1 MKMDDCRKRMAEQT
15 DHSFL
20 LLIYGKDSR
29 SRLPFLVRELL
40 GDDRP
45 SRTIDPMPLNLG
57 GASILRQPLAFDLRS
72 TPRRA
77 HLYGIKYS
85 VLYFTWKLTELWG
98 CILVSFAVVRMQ
110 KMKSPDL
117 KGMQFHNQRE
127 RESRTNPD
135 IDPDRAHLNYDLLH
149 QEKIDY
155 NKHVKAIIES
165 QKVSERK
172 TRKDAVLV
180 NELLVTSDRK
190 FFDGLDPAEQK
201 RFFEESHNLFSER
214 YGEQN
219 IAYATV
225 HNDEKTPHMHLGV
238 VPMRDGKLQGKN
250 VFNRQE
256 LQWMQEEFPKH
267 MQSLGFEVER
277 GIASDRKHIEMS
289 RFKALTLNEEIKT
302 LEKETEA
309 LRNALT
315 ASKKVDELQVS
326 KPSLFDR
333 NHVKLPIEDFE
344 ALKARAK
351 ATEAIEST
359 IGAHEKRFDDMVDTV
374 IASDRKLDQER
385 EKAERLQKENSQLKK
400 ENRELQKENT
410 DLKSKLMVFMEFAKT
425 QMSKFKEWQAERQQE
440 KEQQRER
447 NIARKRD
454 QELER

>member
-1 MKMDDCRKRMAEQT
+1 M
-15 DHSFL
+15 
-20 LLIYGKDSR
+20 
-29 SRLPFLVRELL
+29 
-40 GDDRP
+40 
-45 SRTIDPMPLNLG
+45 
-57 GASILRQPLAFDLRS
+57 
-72 TPRRA
+72 
-77 HLYGIKYS
+77 
-85 VLYFTWKLTELWG
+85 
-98 CILVSFAVVRMQ
+98 SFAVVRMQ

-135 IDPDRAHLNYDLLH
+135 IDPDREHLNYDLLH

-155 NKHVKAIIES
+155 NQQVKAIIES

-201 RFFEESHNLFSER
+201 RFFEESHKLFSER
-214 YGEQN
+214 YGQQN

-277 GIASDRKHIEMS
+277 GIASDRKHIEMGFEVERGIASDRKHIEMS

-309 LRNALT
+309 LRNALK

-333 NHVKLPIEDFE
+333 NHVKLPVEDFE

-359 IGAHEKRFDDMVDTV
+359 IATHEKQFDDMFDAVV
-374 IASDRKLDQER
+374 SSDRKLEQE
-385 EKAERLQKENSQLKK
+385 KTKTERLQKENSQLKQENQELRK
-400 ENRELQKENT
+400 ENKTLR
-410 DLKSKLMVFMEFAKT
+410 SKLNLLVEFAKT
-425 QMSKFKEWQAERQQE
+425 HLDKFKEWQKEREQE
-440 KEQQRER
+440 KQKTM
-447 NIARKRD
+447 ARKRD

>member
-1 MKMDDCRKRMAEQT
+1 M
-15 DHSFL
+15 L
-20 LLIYGKDSR
+20 L
-29 SRLPFLVRELL
+29 
-40 GDDRP
+40 
-45 SRTIDPMPLNLG
+45 TLG
-57 GASILRQPLAFDLRS
+57 GASLLRQPLAFDLRS
-72 TPRRA
+72 YPRRA
-77 HLYGIKYS
+77 HLYAIKYS

-98 CILVSFAVVRMQ
+98 CMLVSFAVVRMQ

-135 IDPDRAHLNYDLLH
+135 IDPDREHLNYDLLH

-155 NKHVKAIIES
+155 NKQVKDIIES

-190 FFDGLDPAEQK
+190 FFEGLDPAEQK
-201 RFFEESHNLFSER
+201 RFFEESYNLFSER
-214 YGEQN
+214 YGKQN
-219 IAYATV
+219 IAYATI

-267 MQSLGFEVER
+267 MQTLGFDVER

-326 KPSLFDR
+326 KPTLFDR
-333 NHVKLPIEDFE
+333 NHVKLPVEDFE

-359 IGAHEKRFDDMVDTV
+359 IATHEKRFDDMFDAVV
-374 IASDRKLDQER
+374 SSDRKLDQE
-385 EKAERLQKENSQLKK
+385 KSKTERLQKENSQLKQENQELRK
-400 ENRELQKENT
+400 ENKTLR
-410 DLKSKLMVFMEFAKT
+410 SKLNLLVEFAK
-425 QMSKFKEWQAERQQE
+425 MHLNKFKEWQKEREQE
-440 KEQQRER
+440 KQK
-447 NIARKRD
+447 ILARKRD

>member
-1 MKMDDCRKRMAEQT
+1 M
-15 DHSFL
+15 L
-20 LLIYGKDSR
+20 L
-29 SRLPFLVRELL
+29 
-40 GDDRP
+40 
-45 SRTIDPMPLNLG
+45 TLG
-57 GASILRQPLAFDLRS
+57 GASLLRQPLAFDLCS
-72 TPRRA
+72 YPRRA
-77 HLYGIKYS
+77 HLYAIKYS
-85 VLYFTWKLTELWG
+85 VLYFTWKLTEIKG
-98 CILVSFAVVRMQ
+98 RVFVSFAVVRMQ

-135 IDPDRAHLNYDLLH
+135 IDPDREHLNYDLLH

-155 NKHVKAIIES
+155 NKQVKGIIES

-190 FFDGLDPAEQK
+190 FFEGLDPAEQK
-201 RFFEESHNLFSER
+201 RFFEESYNLFSER
-214 YGEQN
+214 YGKQN
-219 IAYATV
+219 IAYATI

-267 MQSLGFEVER
+267 MQTLGFDVER

-326 KPSLFDR
+326 KPTLFDR
-333 NHVKLPIEDFE
+333 NHVKLPVEDFE

-359 IGAHEKRFDDMVDTV
+359 IATHEKRFDDMFDAVV
-374 IASDRKLDQER
+374 SSDRKLDQE
-385 EKAERLQKENSQLKK
+385 KSKTERLQKENSQLKQENQELRK
-400 ENRELQKENT
+400 ENKTLR
-410 DLKSKLMVFMEFAKT
+410 SKLNLLVEFAKT
-425 QMSKFKEWQAERQQE
+425 HLNKFKEWQKEREQE
-440 KEQQRER
+440 KQK
-447 NIARKRD
+447 ILARKRD

>member
-1 MKMDDCRKRMAEQT
+1 M
-15 DHSFL
+15 
-20 LLIYGKDSR
+20 
-29 SRLPFLVRELL
+29 
-40 GDDRP
+40 
-45 SRTIDPMPLNLG
+45 
-57 GASILRQPLAFDLRS
+57 
-72 TPRRA
+72 
-77 HLYGIKYS
+77 
-85 VLYFTWKLTELWG
+85 
-98 CILVSFAVVRMQ
+98 SFAVVRMQ

-135 IDPDRAHLNYDLLH
+135 IDPDREHLNYDLLH

-190 FFDGLDPAEQK
+190 FFDRLDPAEQK
-201 RFFEESHNLFSER
+201 RFFEESHKLFSER
-214 YGEQN
+214 YGQQN

-277 GIASDRKHIEMS
+277 GIASDRKHIEMGFEVERGIASDRKHIEMS

-333 NHVKLPIEDFE
+333 NHVKLPVEDFE

-359 IGAHEKRFDDMVDTV
+359 IATHEKQFDDMFDAVV
-374 IASDRKLDQER
+374 SSDRKLDQE
-385 EKAERLQKENSQLKK
+385 KTKTERLQKENSQLKQENQELRK
-400 ENRELQKENT
+400 ENKT
-410 DLKSKLMVFMEFAKT
+410 LKSKLNLLVEFAKT
-425 QMSKFKEWQAERQQE
+425 HLDKFKEWQKEREQE
-440 KEQQRER
+440 KQKTM
-447 NIARKRD
+447 AKKRD

>member
-1 MKMDDCRKRMAEQT
+1 M
-15 DHSFL
+15 
-20 LLIYGKDSR
+20 
-29 SRLPFLVRELL
+29 
-40 GDDRP
+40 
-45 SRTIDPMPLNLG
+45 
-57 GASILRQPLAFDLRS
+57 
-72 TPRRA
+72 
-77 HLYGIKYS
+77 
-85 VLYFTWKLTELWG
+85 
-98 CILVSFAVVRMQ
+98 SFAVVRMQ

-149 QEKIDY
+149 REKIDY
-155 NKHVKAIIES
+155 NKHVKEIIES

-214 YGEQN
+214 YGKQN

-289 RFKALTLNEEIKT
+289 RFKALALNEEIKT
-302 LEKETEA
+302 LEKETA
-309 LRNALT
+309 VLRNALT

-351 ATEAIEST
+351 ATEAVEST
-359 IGAHEKRFDDMVDTV
+359 IEAHEKRFDDMVDTV

-385 EKAERLQKENSQLKK
+385 EKAERLQKENSQLKQ

-410 DLKSKLMVFMEFAKT
+410 DLKSKLIVFMEFAKT
-425 QMSKFKEWQAERQQE
+425 QMSKFKEWQAERQRE

>member
-1 MKMDDCRKRMAEQT
+1 M
-15 DHSFL
+15 
-20 LLIYGKDSR
+20 IYGKDSR
-29 SRLPFLVRELL
+29 SRLSFLAVELL
-40 GDDRP
+40 GNDRP
-45 SRTIDPMPLNLG
+45 LRTIGPMLLTLG
-57 GASILRQPLAFDLRS
+57 GASLLRQPLAFDLRS
-72 TPRRA
+72 YPRRA
-77 HLYGIKYS
+77 HLYAIKYS

-98 CILVSFAVVRMQ
+98 CMLVSFAVVRMQ

-135 IDPDRAHLNYDLLH
+135 IDPDREHLNYDLLH

-155 NKHVKAIIES
+155 NKQVKDIIES

-190 FFDGLDPAEQK
+190 FFEGLDPAEQK
-201 RFFEESHNLFSER
+201 RFFEESYNLFSER
-214 YGEQN
+214 YGKQN
-219 IAYATV
+219 IAYATI

-267 MQSLGFEVER
+267 MQTLGFDVER

-326 KPSLFDR
+326 KPTLFDR
-333 NHVKLPIEDFE
+333 NHVKLPVEDFE

-359 IGAHEKRFDDMVDTV
+359 IATHEKRFDDMFDAVV
-374 IASDRKLDQER
+374 SSDRKLDQE
-385 EKAERLQKENSQLKK
+385 KSKTERLQKENSQLKQENQELRK
-400 ENRELQKENT
+400 ENKTLR
-410 DLKSKLMVFMEFAKT
+410 SKLNLLVEFAK
-425 QMSKFKEWQAERQQE
+425 MHLNKFKEWQKEREQE
-440 KEQQRER
+440 KQK
-447 NIARKRD
+447 ILARKRD

>member
-1 MKMDDCRKRMAEQT
+1 M
-15 DHSFL
+15 L
-20 LLIYGKDSR
+20 L
-29 SRLPFLVRELL
+29 
-40 GDDRP
+40 
-45 SRTIDPMPLNLG
+45 TLG
-57 GASILRQPLAFDLRS
+57 GASLLRQPLAFDLRS
-72 TPRRA
+72 YPRRA

-85 VLYFTWKLTELWG
+85 VLYFTWKLTG
-98 CILVSFAVVRMQ
+98 MRRCVFVSFAVVRMQ

-135 IDPDRAHLNYDLLH
+135 IDPNREHLNYDLLH

-155 NKHVKAIIES
+155 NKQVKAIIES

-180 NELLVTSDRK
+180 NELLVTSDRN
-190 FFDGLDPAEQK
+190 FFDGLDPAAQK
-201 RFFEESHNLFSER
+201 RFFEESYKLFSER
-214 YGEQN
+214 YGKQN

-267 MQSLGFEVER
+267 MQTLGFDVER

-309 LRNALT
+309 LRNALSV
-315 ASKKVDELQVS
+315 SKKVDELEVS
-326 KPSLFDR
+326 KPTLFDR
-333 NHVKLPIEDFE
+333 KHVKLPVEDFE

-359 IGAHEKRFDDMVDTV
+359 IEGHEKKFDELVDTV
-374 IASDRKLDQER
+374 IATDRKLDQER
-385 EKAERLQKENSQLKK
+385 TKNERLQKENSQLKQ

-410 DLKSKLMVFMEFAKT
+410 SLKNKLMVLMEFAKT

-447 NIARKRD
+447 NLARKKD

>member
-1 MKMDDCRKRMAEQT
+1 M
-15 DHSFL
+15 
-20 LLIYGKDSR
+20 
-29 SRLPFLVRELL
+29 
-40 GDDRP
+40 
-45 SRTIDPMPLNLG
+45 
-57 GASILRQPLAFDLRS
+57 
-72 TPRRA
+72 
-77 HLYGIKYS
+77 
-85 VLYFTWKLTELWG
+85 
-98 CILVSFAVVRMQ
+98 SFAVVRMQ

-135 IDPDRAHLNYDLLH
+135 IDPDREHLNYDLLH

-155 NKHVKAIIES
+155 NQQVKAIIES

-214 YGEQN
+214 YGKQN

-267 MQSLGFEVER
+267 MQTLGFEVER

-326 KPSLFDR
+326 KPNLFDR
-333 NHVKLPIEDFE
+333 NHVKLPVEDFE

-359 IGAHEKRFDDMVDTV
+359 IATHEKQFDDMFDAVV
-374 IASDRKLDQER
+374 SSDRKLDQE
-385 EKAERLQKENSQLKK
+385 KSKTERLQKENSQLKQENQELRK
-400 ENRELQKENT
+400 ENKTLR
-410 DLKSKLMVFMEFAKT
+410 SKLNLLVEFAKT
-425 QMSKFKEWQAERQQE
+425 HLDKFKEWQKEREQE
-440 KEQQRER
+440 KQKTM
-447 NIARKRD
+447 AKKRD
-454 QELER
+454 PELER

>member
-1 MKMDDCRKRMAEQT
+1 MSQV
-15 DHSFL
+15 
-20 LLIYGKDSR
+20 
-29 SRLPFLVRELL
+29 LVLTL
-40 GDDRP
+40 GEH
-45 SRTIDPMPLNLG
+45 TFTNV
-57 GASILRQPLAFDLRS
+57 
-72 TPRRA
+72 
-77 HLYGIKYS
+77 KYS
-85 VLYFTWKLTELWG
+85 VLYFTWKLTEIRG
-98 CILVSFAVVRMQ
+98 RVFVSFAVVRMQ

-135 IDPDRAHLNYDLLH
+135 IDPDREHLNYDLLH

-155 NKHVKAIIES
+155 NQQVKAIIES

-201 RFFEESHNLFSER
+201 RFFEESHKLFSER
-214 YGEQN
+214 YGKQN

-267 MQSLGFEVER
+267 MQSVGFEVER

-315 ASKKVDELQVS
+315 ASKKVDELQVTKS
-326 KPSLFDR
+326 SLFDR
-333 NHVKLPIEDFE
+333 NHVKLPVEDFE

-351 ATEAIEST
+351 ATEAIERT
-359 IGAHEKRFDDMVDTV
+359 IEAHEKRFDDMVDNV
-374 IASDRKLDQER
+374 IDSDRKLDQEKR
-385 EKAERLQKENSQLKK
+385 KTAQLQKENNGLKK
-400 ENRELQKENT
+400 ENLDLQKENKT
-410 DLKSKLMVFMEFAKT
+410 LKSQLNVLMEFAKS
-425 QMSKFKEWQAERQQE
+425 QLEKFKEWQKERQQE
-440 KEQQRER
+440 KEN

>member
-1 MKMDDCRKRMAEQT
+1 M
-15 DHSFL
+15 
-20 LLIYGKDSR
+20 
-29 SRLPFLVRELL
+29 
-40 GDDRP
+40 
-45 SRTIDPMPLNLG
+45 
-57 GASILRQPLAFDLRS
+57 
-72 TPRRA
+72 
-77 HLYGIKYS
+77 
-85 VLYFTWKLTELWG
+85 
-98 CILVSFAVVRMQ
+98 SFAVVRMQ

-135 IDPDRAHLNYDLLH
+135 IDPDRAHLNYDLINST
-149 QEKIDY
+149 KIDY
-155 NKHVKAIIES
+155 NKQVKEIIES
-165 QKVSERK
+165 QKVGERK

-201 RFFEESHNLFSER
+201 RFFEESHKLFSER
-214 YGEQN
+214 YGKQN

-267 MQSLGFEVER
+267 MQTLGFEVER
-277 GIASDRKHIEMS
+277 GIPSDRKHIEIS

-333 NHVKLPIEDFE
+333 NHVKLPVEDFE

-359 IGAHEKRFDDMVDTV
+359 IETHEKKFDDMVDTV
-374 IASDRKLDQER
+374 IFSDRKLDQE
-385 EKAERLQKENSQLKK
+385 KTKSERLQKENSRLKQ
-400 ENRELQKENT
+400 ENQELQKENKT
-410 DLKSKLMVFMEFAKT
+410 LKSQLSQLMEFAKS
-425 QMSKFKEWQAERQQE
+425 QLGKFKEWQEERQQE
-440 KEQQRER
+440 R
-447 NIARKRD
+447 NQKLARKKD

>member
-1 MKMDDCRKRMAEQT
+1 MAEQSN
-15 DHSFL
+15 HSFL

-29 SRLPFLVRELL
+29 SRLSFFAFELL
-40 GDDRP
+40 GNERP
-45 SRTIDPMPLNLG
+45 SRTIDPMLLTFG
-57 GASILRQPLAFDLRS
+57 GASLLRQPLAFDLRS
-72 TPRRA
+72 YPRRA

-85 VLYFTWKLTELWG
+85 VLYFTWKLTG
-98 CILVSFAVVRMQ
+98 IRGRVFVSFAVVRMQ

-135 IDPDRAHLNYDLLH
+135 IDPDREHLNYDLLH

-155 NKHVKAIIES
+155 NKQVKGIIES

-201 RFFEESHNLFSER
+201 RFFEESHKLFSER
-214 YGEQN
+214 YGKQN

-267 MQSLGFEVER
+267 MQSLGFDVER

-333 NHVKLPIEDFE
+333 NHVKLPVEDFE

-359 IGAHEKRFDDMVDTV
+359 IATHEKQFDDMFDAVV
-374 IASDRKLDQER
+374 SSDRKLDQE
-385 EKAERLQKENSQLKK
+385 KSKTERLQKENSQLKQENQELRK
-400 ENRELQKENT
+400 ENKTLR
-410 DLKSKLMVFMEFAKT
+410 SKLNLLVEFAKT
-425 QMSKFKEWQAERQQE
+425 HLDKFKEWQKEREQE
-440 KEQQRER
+440 KQK
-447 NIARKRD
+447 NMARKRD

>member
-1 MKMDDCRKRMAEQT
+1 MLFTLGEHTFT
-15 DHSFL
+15 D
-20 LLIYGKDSR
+20 
-29 SRLPFLVRELL
+29 V
-40 GDDRP
+40 
-45 SRTIDPMPLNLG
+45 
-57 GASILRQPLAFDLRS
+57 
-72 TPRRA
+72 
-77 HLYGIKYS
+77 KYS
-85 VLYFTWKLTELWG
+85 VLYFTWKLTEMRG
-98 CILVSFAVVRMQ
+98 RVFVSFAVVRMQ

-135 IDPDRAHLNYDLLH
+135 IDPGRAHLNYDLLH

-155 NKHVKAIIES
+155 NKQVKAIIES

-201 RFFEESHNLFSER
+201 RFFEESYNLFSER
-214 YGEQN
+214 YGKQN

-267 MQSLGFEVER
+267 MQSLGFEVDR
-277 GIASDRKHIEMS
+277 GISSDRKHIEIS
-289 RFKALTLNEEIKT
+289 RFKALTLNEEVKT
-302 LEKETEA
+302 LEKDAEA
-309 LRNALT
+309 LRNALK

-326 KPSLFDR
+326 KPTVFDR
-333 NHVKLPIEDFE
+333 KHVKLPLEDFE
-344 ALKARAK
+344 SLKTKAK

-359 IGAHEKRFDDMVDTV
+359 IEAHEKRFDAMVDNV
-374 IASDRKLDQER
+374 IDSDRKLDQER
-385 EKAERLQKENSQLKK
+385 MKTERLQKENNQLKK
-400 ENRELQKENT
+400 ENVDLQKENKT
-410 DLKSKLMVFMEFAKT
+410 LKSQLNLLMEFAKT
-425 QMSKFKEWQAERQQE
+425 QLDKFKEWQKEREQE
-440 KEQQRER
+440 KQKT
-447 NIARKRD
+447 IARKRD

>member
-1 MKMDDCRKRMAEQT
+1 M
-15 DHSFL
+15 
-20 LLIYGKDSR
+20 
-29 SRLPFLVRELL
+29 
-40 GDDRP
+40 
-45 SRTIDPMPLNLG
+45 
-57 GASILRQPLAFDLRS
+57 
-72 TPRRA
+72 
-77 HLYGIKYS
+77 
-85 VLYFTWKLTELWG
+85 
-98 CILVSFAVVRMQ
+98 SFAVVRMQ

-135 IDPDRAHLNYDLLH
+135 IDPDREHLNYDLLH

-201 RFFEESHNLFSER
+201 RFFEESHKLFSER
-214 YGEQN
+214 YGQQN

-333 NHVKLPIEDFE
+333 NHVKLPVEDFE
-344 ALKARAK
+344 ALKARAQ

-359 IGAHEKRFDDMVDTV
+359 IATHEKQFDDMFDAVV
-374 IASDRKLDQER
+374 SSDRKLDQE
-385 EKAERLQKENSQLKK
+385 KSKTERLQKENSQLKQENQELRK
-400 ENRELQKENT
+400 ENKTLR
-410 DLKSKLMVFMEFAKT
+410 SKLNLLVEFAKT
-425 QMSKFKEWQAERQQE
+425 HLDKFKEWQKEREQE
-440 KEQQRER
+440 KQKTMAR
-447 NIARKRD
+447 NRD

>member
-1 MKMDDCRKRMAEQT
+1 M
-15 DHSFL
+15 
-20 LLIYGKDSR
+20 
-29 SRLPFLVRELL
+29 
-40 GDDRP
+40 
-45 SRTIDPMPLNLG
+45 
-57 GASILRQPLAFDLRS
+57 
-72 TPRRA
+72 
-77 HLYGIKYS
+77 
-85 VLYFTWKLTELWG
+85 
-98 CILVSFAVVRMQ
+98 SFAVVRMQ

-214 YGEQN
+214 YGKQN

-250 VFNRQE
+250 VFDRQE

-302 LEKETEA
+302 LEKETAA

-359 IGAHEKRFDDMVDTV
+359 IETHEKQFDDMVDTV

-385 EKAERLQKENSQLKK
+385 EKAERLQKENSQLKQ
-400 ENRELQKENT
+400 ENQELQKENT
-410 DLKSKLMVFMEFAKT
+410 DLKSKLIVFMEFAKT

>member
-1 MKMDDCRKRMAEQT
+1 M
-15 DHSFL
+15 
-20 LLIYGKDSR
+20 
-29 SRLPFLVRELL
+29 
-40 GDDRP
+40 
-45 SRTIDPMPLNLG
+45 
-57 GASILRQPLAFDLRS
+57 
-72 TPRRA
+72 
-77 HLYGIKYS
+77 
-85 VLYFTWKLTELWG
+85 
-98 CILVSFAVVRMQ
+98 SFAVVRMQ

-135 IDPDRAHLNYDLLH
+135 IDPDREHLNYDLLH

-155 NKHVKAIIES
+155 NKQVKEIIES
-165 QKVSERK
+165 QKVTERK

-201 RFFEESHNLFSER
+201 RFFEESHKLFSER
-214 YGEQN
+214 YGKQN

-267 MQSLGFEVER
+267 MQTLGFDVER

-326 KPSLFDR
+326 KPTLFDR
-333 NHVKLPIEDFE
+333 THVKLPVEDFE

-359 IGAHEKRFDDMVDTV
+359 IATHEKQFDDMFDAVV
-374 IASDRKLDQER
+374 SSDRKLDQE
-385 EKAERLQKENSQLKK
+385 KSKTERLQKENSQLKQENQELRK
-400 ENRELQKENT
+400 ENKTLR
-410 DLKSKLMVFMEFAKT
+410 SKLNLLVEFAKT
-425 QMSKFKEWQAERQQE
+425 HLNKFKEWQKEREPE
-440 KEQQRER
+440 KQK
-447 NIARKRD
+447 ILARKRD

>member
-1 MKMDDCRKRMAEQT
+1 M
-15 DHSFL
+15 
-20 LLIYGKDSR
+20 
-29 SRLPFLVRELL
+29 
-40 GDDRP
+40 
-45 SRTIDPMPLNLG
+45 
-57 GASILRQPLAFDLRS
+57 
-72 TPRRA
+72 
-77 HLYGIKYS
+77 
-85 VLYFTWKLTELWG
+85 
-98 CILVSFAVVRMQ
+98 SFAVVRMQ

-135 IDPDRAHLNYDLLH
+135 IDPDREHLNYDLLH

-155 NKHVKAIIES
+155 NKQVKGIIES

-190 FFDGLDPAEQK
+190 FFEGLDPAEQK
-201 RFFEESHNLFSER
+201 RFFEESYNLFSER
-214 YGEQN
+214 YGKQN
-219 IAYATV
+219 IAYATI

-267 MQSLGFEVER
+267 MQTLGFDVER

-326 KPSLFDR
+326 KPTLFDR
-333 NHVKLPIEDFE
+333 THVKLPVEDFE

-359 IGAHEKRFDDMVDTV
+359 IATHEKQFDDMFDAVV
-374 IASDRKLDQER
+374 SSDRKLDQE
-385 EKAERLQKENSQLKK
+385 KSKTERLQKENSQLKQENQELRK
-400 ENRELQKENT
+400 ENKTLR
-410 DLKSKLMVFMEFAKT
+410 SKLNLLVEFAKT
-425 QMSKFKEWQAERQQE
+425 HLNKFKEWQKEREQE
-440 KEQQRER
+440 KQK
-447 NIARKRD
+447 ILARKRD

>member
-1 MKMDDCRKRMAEQT
+1 M
-15 DHSFL
+15 
-20 LLIYGKDSR
+20 
-29 SRLPFLVRELL
+29 
-40 GDDRP
+40 
-45 SRTIDPMPLNLG
+45 
-57 GASILRQPLAFDLRS
+57 RQPLAFDLRS
-72 TPRRA
+72 YPRRA
-77 HLYGIKYS
+77 HLYAIKYS
-85 VLYFTWKLTELWG
+85 VLYFTWKLTG
-98 CILVSFAVVRMQ
+98 IRGRVFVSFAVVRMQ

-135 IDPDRAHLNYDLLH
+135 IDPDREHLNYDLLH

-201 RFFEESHNLFSER
+201 RFFEESYNLFSER
-214 YGEQN
+214 YGKQN

-267 MQSLGFEVER
+267 MQTLGFDVER

-326 KPSLFDR
+326 KPTLFDR
-333 NHVKLPIEDFE
+333 THVKLPVEDFE

-359 IGAHEKRFDDMVDTV
+359 IATHEKQFDDMFDAVV
-374 IASDRKLDQER
+374 SSDRKLDQE
-385 EKAERLQKENSQLKK
+385 KSKTERLQKENSQLKQENQELRK
-400 ENRELQKENT
+400 ENKTLR
-410 DLKSKLMVFMEFAKT
+410 SKLNLLVEFAKT
-425 QMSKFKEWQAERQQE
+425 HLNKFKEWQKEREQE
-440 KEQQRER
+440 KQK
-447 NIARKRD
+447 ILARKRD

>member
-1 MKMDDCRKRMAEQT
+1 M
-15 DHSFL
+15 L
-20 LLIYGKDSR
+20 L
-29 SRLPFLVRELL
+29 
-40 GDDRP
+40 
-45 SRTIDPMPLNLG
+45 TLG
-57 GASILRQPLAFDLRS
+57 GASLLRQHLAFDLWS
-72 TPRRA
+72 YPRRA
-77 HLYGIKYS
+77 HLYAIKYS
-85 VLYFTWKLTELWG
+85 VLYFTWKLTG
-98 CILVSFAVVRMQ
+98 IRGRVFVSFAVVRMQ

-135 IDPDRAHLNYDLLH
+135 IDPDREHLNYDLLH

-155 NKHVKAIIES
+155 NQQVKAIIES
-165 QKVSERK
+165 QKVNERK

-201 RFFEESHNLFSER
+201 RFFEESHKLFSER
-214 YGEQN
+214 YGKQN

-267 MQSLGFEVER
+267 MQTLGFDVER

-333 NHVKLPIEDFE
+333 NHVKLPVEDFE

-359 IGAHEKRFDDMVDTV
+359 IATHEKQFDDMFDAVV
-374 IASDRKLDQER
+374 SSDRKLDQE
-385 EKAERLQKENSQLKK
+385 KSKTERLQKENSQLKQENQELRK
-400 ENRELQKENT
+400 ENKTLR
-410 DLKSKLMVFMEFAKT
+410 SKLNLLVEFTKT
-425 QMSKFKEWQAERQQE
+425 QLDKFKEWQKEREQE
-440 KEQQRER
+440 KQKTM
-447 NIARKRD
+447 ARKRD

>member
-1 MKMDDCRKRMAEQT
+1 M
-15 DHSFL
+15 L
-20 LLIYGKDSR
+20 LT
-29 SRLPFLVRELL
+29 F
-40 GDDRP
+40 
-45 SRTIDPMPLNLG
+45 G
-57 GASILRQPLAFDLRS
+57 GASLLRQPLAFDLRS
-72 TPRRA
+72 YPRRA
-77 HLYGIKYS
+77 HLYGIKYN
-85 VLYFTWKLTELWG
+85 VLYFTWKLTG
-98 CILVSFAVVRMQ
+98 IRGHVFVSFAVVRMQ

-155 NKHVKAIIES
+155 NQQVKAIIES

-190 FFDGLDPAEQK
+190 FFDRLDPAEQK
-201 RFFEESHNLFSER
+201 RFFEESYNLFSER
-214 YGEQN
+214 YGQQN

-267 MQSLGFEVER
+267 MQTLGFDVER

-326 KPSLFDR
+326 KPTLFDR
-333 NHVKLPIEDFE
+333 NHVKLPVEDFE

-359 IGAHEKRFDDMVDTV
+359 IATHEKQFDDMFDAVV
-374 IASDRKLDQER
+374 SSDRKLDQE
-385 EKAERLQKENSQLKK
+385 KTKTERLQKENSQLKQENQELRK
-400 ENRELQKENT
+400 ENKTLR
-410 DLKSKLMVFMEFAKT
+410 SKLNLLVEFTKT
-425 QMSKFKEWQAERQQE
+425 QLDKFKEWQKEREQE
-440 KEQQRER
+440 KQK
-447 NIARKRD
+447 NMARKRD

>member
-1 MKMDDCRKRMAEQT
+1 M
-15 DHSFL
+15 
-20 LLIYGKDSR
+20 
-29 SRLPFLVRELL
+29 
-40 GDDRP
+40 
-45 SRTIDPMPLNLG
+45 
-57 GASILRQPLAFDLRS
+57 
-72 TPRRA
+72 
-77 HLYGIKYS
+77 
-85 VLYFTWKLTELWG
+85 LYFTWKLTELRG
-98 CILVSFAVVRMQ
+98 HVFVSFAVVRMQ

-155 NKHVKAIIES
+155 NKQVKAIIES

-190 FFDGLDPAEQK
+190 FFDRLDPAEQK
-201 RFFEESHNLFSER
+201 RFFEESYNLFSKR
-214 YGEQN
+214 YGKQN

-277 GIASDRKHIEMS
+277 GIPSDRKHIEMS
-289 RFKALTLNEEIKT
+289 RFKALTLREEVKT
-302 LEKETEA
+302 LSADTKALTDA
-309 LRNALT
+309 LR

-326 KPSLFDR
+326 KPSVFDR
-333 NHVKLPIEDFE
+333 KHVKLPVEDFE
-344 ALKARAK
+344 SLKARAK
-351 ATEAIEST
+351 ATEAIET
-359 IGAHEKRFDDMVDTV
+359 VLTNHERVMERD
-374 IASDRKLDQER
+374 SDIFLGVVKDLEIEQKKN
-385 EKAERLQKENSQLKK
+385 EKLQKENVALKQQ
-400 ENRELQKENT
+400 NGELQKENKT
-410 DLKSKLMVFMEFAKT
+410 LKSQLNVLLEFAK
-425 QMSKFKEWQAERQQE
+425 SHLSRFKEWQAERQQE
-440 KEQQRER
+440 KEKT
-447 NIARKRD
+447 IARKKD

>member
-1 MKMDDCRKRMAEQT
+1 M
-15 DHSFL
+15 L
-20 LLIYGKDSR
+20 
-29 SRLPFLVRELL
+29 
-40 GDDRP
+40 
-45 SRTIDPMPLNLG
+45 LNLG
-57 GASILRQPLAFDLRS
+57 GASKRMLPLAFDLRS
-72 TPRRA
+72 YPRRA
-77 HLYGIKYS
+77 HLYVIKYS
-85 VLYFTWKLTELWG
+85 VLYFTWKLTG
-98 CILVSFAVVRMQ
+98 IRGRVFVSFAVVRMQ

-135 IDPDRAHLNYDLLH
+135 IDPDREHLNYDLLH

-155 NKHVKAIIES
+155 NKQVKGIIES

-190 FFDGLDPAEQK
+190 FFEGLDPAEQK
-201 RFFEESHNLFSER
+201 RFFEESYNLFSER
-214 YGEQN
+214 YGKQN
-219 IAYATV
+219 IAYATI

-267 MQSLGFEVER
+267 MQTLGFDVER

-326 KPSLFDR
+326 KPTLFDR
-333 NHVKLPIEDFE
+333 NHVKLPVEDFE

-359 IGAHEKRFDDMVDTV
+359 IATHEKQFDDMFDAVV
-374 IASDRKLDQER
+374 SSDRKLDQE
-385 EKAERLQKENSQLKK
+385 KSKTERLQKENSQLKQENQELRK
-400 ENRELQKENT
+400 ENKTLR
-410 DLKSKLMVFMEFAKT
+410 SKLNLLVEFAKT
-425 QMSKFKEWQAERQQE
+425 HLDKFKEWQKEREQE
-440 KEQQRER
+440 KQK
-447 NIARKRD
+447 ILARKRD

>member
-1 MKMDDCRKRMAEQT
+1 M
-15 DHSFL
+15 L
-20 LLIYGKDSR
+20 L
-29 SRLPFLVRELL
+29 
-40 GDDRP
+40 
-45 SRTIDPMPLNLG
+45 TLG
-57 GASILRQPLAFDLRS
+57 GASLLRQPLDFDLRS
-72 TPRRA
+72 YPRRA
-77 HLYGIKYS
+77 HLYAIKYN
-85 VLYFTWKLTELWG
+85 VLYFTWKLTG
-98 CILVSFAVVRMQ
+98 IRGRVFVSFAVVRMQ

-135 IDPDRAHLNYDLLH
+135 IDPDREHLNYDLLH

-155 NKHVKAIIES
+155 NKQVKAIIES

-201 RFFEESHNLFSER
+201 RFFEESYNLFSER
-214 YGEQN
+214 YGKQN

-267 MQSLGFEVER
+267 MQTLGFDVER

-326 KPSLFDR
+326 KPTLFDR
-333 NHVKLPIEDFE
+333 THVKLPVEDFE

-359 IGAHEKRFDDMVDTV
+359 IATHEKQFDDMFDAVV
-374 IASDRKLDQER
+374 SSDRKLDQE
-385 EKAERLQKENSQLKK
+385 KSKTERLQKENSQLKQENQELRK
-400 ENRELQKENT
+400 ENKTLR
-410 DLKSKLMVFMEFAKT
+410 SKLNLLVEFAKT
-425 QMSKFKEWQAERQQE
+425 HLNKFKEWQKEREQE
-440 KEQQRER
+440 KQK
-447 NIARKRD
+447 ILARKRD

>member
-1 MKMDDCRKRMAEQT
+1 MFFVRLSERSAIAE
-15 DHSFL
+15 
-20 LLIYGKDSR
+20 
-29 SRLPFLVRELL
+29 
-40 GDDRP
+40 
-45 SRTIDPMPLNLG
+45 N
-57 GASILRQPLAFDLRS
+57 
-72 TPRRA
+72 PRRA
-77 HLYGIKYS
+77 HLYAIKYS
-85 VLYFTWKLTELWG
+85 VLYFTWKLTELRG
-98 CILVSFAVVRMQ
+98 RVFVSFAVVRMQ

-135 IDPDRAHLNYDLLH
+135 IDPDRKHLNYDLLH

-155 NKHVKAIIES
+155 NQQVKAIIES

-201 RFFEESHNLFSER
+201 RFFEESYNLFSER
-214 YGEQN
+214 YGQQN

-238 VPMRDGKLQGKN
+238 VPMHDGKLQGKN

-267 MQSLGFEVER
+267 MQTLGFEVER

-326 KPSLFDR
+326 KPTLFDR
-333 NHVKLPIEDFE
+333 THVKLPVEDFE

-359 IGAHEKRFDDMVDTV
+359 IATHEKQFDDMFDAVV
-374 IASDRKLDQER
+374 SSDRKLDQE
-385 EKAERLQKENSQLKK
+385 KSKTERLQKENSQLKQENQELRK
-400 ENRELQKENT
+400 ENKTLR
-410 DLKSKLMVFMEFAKT
+410 SKLNLLVEFAKT
-425 QMSKFKEWQAERQQE
+425 HLNKFKEWQKEREQE
-440 KEQQRER
+440 KQK
-447 NIARKRD
+447 ILARKRD